1 MKKMS
6 TIAVNAFFD
15 AVKANNVSKVAELL
29 GNGSVSVN
37 AKDTANKNM
46 SALHYAVEL
55 NNKELF
61 TTLMTFKPNI
71 NMEDDEG
78 YVPLILA
85 VDSGSFD
92 MARILIV
99 CMGNMGNNYVTDIKE
114 SNPQLFNEA
123 GEFIASDSK

>member
-85 VDSGSFD
+85 VDSDSFD
-92 MARILIV
+92 MARILID
-99 CMGNMGNNYVTDIKE
+99 MGSNYVTDVKE